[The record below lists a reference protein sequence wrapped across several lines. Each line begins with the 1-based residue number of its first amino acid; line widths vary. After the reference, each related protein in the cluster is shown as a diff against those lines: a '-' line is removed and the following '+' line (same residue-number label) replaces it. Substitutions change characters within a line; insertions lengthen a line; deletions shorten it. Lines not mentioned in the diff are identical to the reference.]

1 MVKNIIS
8 NYIPHQTVGFA
19 DADWLWTNTNLE
31 QLIPEMNEIYKKY
44 VKENKDPKIFD
55 IVKFLQHQLNL

>member
-31 QLIPEMNEIYKKY
+31 QLILEMNEIYKKY
-44 VKENKDPKIFD
+44 VKENKDPKYLI
-55 IVKFLQHQLNL
+55 